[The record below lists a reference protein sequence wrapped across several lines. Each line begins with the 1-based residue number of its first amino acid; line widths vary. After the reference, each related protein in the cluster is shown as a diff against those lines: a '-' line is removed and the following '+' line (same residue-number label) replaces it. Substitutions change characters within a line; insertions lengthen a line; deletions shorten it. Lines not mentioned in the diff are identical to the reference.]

1 MPNDRMYRVIV
12 LSGIGL
18 VACGGTVVATAD
30 GGDDGFPAEGK
41 VFVEAGSEASTDG
54 FPAEGL
60 VVEAGQ
66 GDEFPSETAMAI
78 DSGPPDGFAME
89 GPIAIDGG
97 KP

>member
-18 VACGGTVVATAD
+18 VACGGTVVANAD
-30 GGDDGFPAEGK
+30 GGQDGFPVEGK
-41 VFVEAGSEASTDG
+41 VAVDGGSEAGTDG

-60 VVEAGQ
+60 TADVMQ
-66 GDEFPSETAMAI
+66 GDEFPSETAMVI